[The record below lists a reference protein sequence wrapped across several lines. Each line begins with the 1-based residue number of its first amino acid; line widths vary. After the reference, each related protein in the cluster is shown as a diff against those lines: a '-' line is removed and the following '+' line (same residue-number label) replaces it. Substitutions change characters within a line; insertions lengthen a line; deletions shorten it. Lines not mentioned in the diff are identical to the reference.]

1 MKMNTIRLASIDDL
15 ERAVAIVR
23 TAVLRMNGQGIFQ
36 WDEFYPSQSVLRSDI
51 DNQHMYV
58 IENTGIVAGLIVLNE
73 EESHGYSDIA
83 WTYPGRVLVVHRL
96 VIDPEHQGRQLA
108 SRLMDF
114 AEREAAS
121 KGYDAIRLDV
131 SSQNPAAI
139 ALYERCGYR
148 KAGTLSF
155 RKGIF
160 FCFEK
165 PIDKNITASTGMNI
179 RQATVGDAHQIARIH
194 IQTWQR
200 AYAGIVN
207 EAYLQSLSIEDRT
220 SRWQEILSEK
230 TESNF
235 VVEDEGE
242 VAGWISFG
250 KSRDEDARRAG
261 EIYGIYVHPDSWGR
275 GFGRELMAAAEADLW
290 RQKFKMI
297 TLWVLELNERSRYFY
312 SQAGYSF
319 DGTRKPYSIGG
330 QELWIVRYVKN
341 VEIR

>member
-1 MKMNTIRLASIDDL
+1 MNTIRIASINDL
-15 ERAVAIVR
+15 ERAVEIVG
-23 TAVLRMNGQGIFQ
+23 TAVLRMNEQGIFQ
-36 WDEFYPSQSVLRSDI
+36 WDEFYPDKSVLRSDI

-58 IENTGIVAGLIVLNE
+58 IENTGRVAGLIVLNE

-83 WTYPGRVLVVHRL
+83 WAYPGRVLVVHRL
-96 VIDPEHQGRQLA
+96 TIDPEDQGRKLA

-114 AEREAAS
+114 AELEAAS

-131 SSQNPAAI
+131 FSRNPAAI

-165 PIDKNITASTGMNI
+165 PVDKNIIASRGMNI
-179 RQATVGDAHQIARIH
+179 RQATVEDAHQIARIH

-207 EAYLQSLSIEDRT
+207 DAYLQSLSIEDRT
-220 SRWQEILSEK
+220 SRWREILSK
-230 TESNF
+230 DTESNF
-235 VVEDEGE
+235 IVEDEDE

-250 KSRDEDARRAG
+250 KSRDEDARAG
-261 EIYGIYVHPDSWGR
+261 EIYGIYVHPDYWGR
-275 GFGRELMAAAEADLW
+275 GFGRELMAAAEDDL
-290 RQKFKMI
+290 REQKFKMI

-312 SQAGYSF
+312 SKAGYSF
-319 DGTRKPYSIGG
+319 DGSKKPYSIGG
-330 QELWIVRYVKN
+330 QELWVVRYVKN